1 MSEQAVRDLE
11 NQPNFSMREF
21 IAPSLSLFTSAGTL
35 ICCALPALF
44 VTIGAGAA
52 LAGLT
57 SAFPALIWLSRYKIY
72 IFIFAAVML
81 AIAGYMQ
88 WRARYL
94 PCPADPLLAKSCMR
108 MRRFSLWVYIIAL
121 ILYLV
126 GAFFAFLAPKLLV

>member
-1 MSEQAVRDLE
+1 MSEQGERARE
-11 NQPNFSMREF
+11 SEPNFSMREF
-21 IAPSLSLFTSAGTL
+21 IAPSLSLFTSTGTL

-72 IFIFAAVML
+72 IFIFAAIML

-121 ILYLV
+121 ILYLT